1 MHRTFEAM
9 ISGKV
14 HAAATGDAVKSF
26 KMLNSM
32 TTGIPSTPAE
42 QCDECPGTAKA
53 PDQDK

>member
-14 HAAATGDAVKSF
+14 HAAATGNTVKSF

-32 TTGIPSTPAE
+32 MASIPSTPAE